1 MPEVTDMNRSENYVR
16 HHIYSV
22 CPVHIMTY
30 KLKHCIQKK
39 KKEKEKRKKRYNLR
53 NMLIIFED
61 SLARPLRR
69 S

>member
-1 MPEVTDMNRSENYVR
+1 MPEVTDMTRSENYVR

-30 KLKHCIQKK
+30 KIKHCIQKK
-39 KKEKEKRKKRYNLR
+39 KKRKKRYNLR